1 MRIADSRD
9 TELTTHSARSVERY
23 DRAVDLLASYFAD
36 PLAEIEAALAEDP
49 DFVSGHCFRAALGVL
64 GAERAAEPLIRAS
77 LEAGTRLDAHANER
91 ERRHFA
97 AARAWLDGDFH
108 GAIDLYGAIVLDH
121 PRDLLALQVAHVGD
135 FYLGRQ
141 RLLRDRVAQVLPS
154 WRGETPG
161 FGYVLGM
168 LAFGLEET
176 NLFEMAEN
184 MGRRA
189 LALNRRDVWAIHA
202 VAHVYEM
209 TGQVDAGADWL
220 EARAGDWSVNNGFSF
235 HNFWHWA
242 LFNLERGDEGRVFEL
257 FDRHVW
263 PNASRVA
270 LEMVDAASLLFRMH
284 LRGID
289 VGRRAASVADA
300 WSDTSYHGYYAF
312 NDAHAAMAFVVD
324 GRTAELRRML
334 QALERRAADDDS
346 NAALSREVGLPLV
359 RALLAF
365 AEERHEDV
373 VNILLPLR
381 LVAHQ
386 FGGSNAQRDVIEQ
399 LLTEAALRAG
409 REPLVRAL
417 LSERR
422 LLRPTSPYARALE
435 ARLERQHDRAP
446 RSSTA

>member
-1 MRIADSRD
+1 MRFSDSRD
-9 TELTTHSARSVERY
+9 IEITTHSARSVQRY
-23 DRAVDLLASYFAD
+23 DRAVDLLASYFVD
-36 PLAEIEAALAEDP
+36 PLAEIEGALAEDP

-64 GAERAAEPLIRAS
+64 AAERGAQPIIRGS
-77 LEAGTRLDAHANER
+77 LEAGARLAARANDR

-108 GAIDLYGAIVLDH
+108 RAIDLYGAIVLDY
-121 PRDLLALQVAHVGD
+121 PRDLLALQVAHIGD

-141 RLLRDRVAQVLPS
+141 RMLRDRVAQVLPS
-154 WRGETPG
+154 WQGGVPG

-176 NLFEMAEN
+176 NHFEMAEI

-209 TGQVDAGADWL
+209 TGQFDDGADWL
-220 EARAGDWSVNNGFSF
+220 ESRAGDWSADNGFSF

-242 LFNLERGDEGRVFEL
+242 LFSLERGDERRVLEL
-257 FDRHVW
+257 FDQHVW
-263 PNASRVA
+263 PKPSSVA
-270 LEMVDAASLLFRMH
+270 LEMVDAASLLFRLH

-289 VGRRAASVADA
+289 VGRRSASVANA
-300 WSDTSYHGYYAF
+300 WSDASYQGYYAF

-324 GRTAELRRML
+324 GRTDDIRRIL
-334 QALERRAADDDS
+334 HTLEVRAGDDDS
-346 NAALSREVGLPLV
+346 NAALTREVGLPLV

-365 AEERHEDV
+365 AEERYADV
-373 VNILLPLR
+373 VSLLLPLR

-399 LLTEAALRAG
+399 LLAEAALRAG
-409 REPLVRAL
+409 QEPLVRAL
-417 LSERR
+417 IAERR
-422 LLRPTSPYARALE
+422 LLRPTSPFAHALE
-435 ARLERQHDRAP
+435 RRLGHDHDRAP
-446 RSSTA
+446 RSSAA